1 MVMDN
6 NTFFMTLKKRFPD
19 VLDIKDDIATFKMYI
34 DGQWIGNNSKP
45 VKDPDNNSALCQVS
59 VADLEQVD
67 RALESAREKKEVMKN
82 LSGDEKIAILERAA
96 DLLKASRELFVNAL
110 VKNVGKPLK
119 EAEGEID
126 ATIERLRRVKSDSQR
141 IQGDFIPGEWAKPN
155 RGRIAII
162 VREPVG
168 VVLAIAPFNMPL
180 FISYTKIIPALL
192 AGNTVILRP
201 PSLVPIA
208 PIMMG
213 KILEEAG
220 LPGGALNIIPTST
233 DVASYLAT
241 RDEVDMI
248 TFTGSTEVGLKLTK
262 ISGIKRIHLE
272 LGGKAAALVLQD
284 CGDVKSAAQNIV
296 TGSTKFSGQRCDAIS
311 RVLVHES
318 LEEGLTR
325 EILSIVKK
333 LRPGDL
339 SAKETDI
346 GPLIDS
352 KAVAR
357 VDSLVKDA
365 VEKGAKLLLGGKSR
379 GNYYEPTVLA
389 NVPLSARIMWEE
401 TFGPV
406 IPIHS
411 FKKEDEAVEIINSSE
426 YGLDNAIF
434 TDDIRTAW
442 RLGKKLESG
451 EISINCFP
459 SHGIGFFPFGGVK
472 KSGLGREGISY
483 SIDEFTNLKT
493 MVYNVG

>member
-1 MVMDN
+1 MDN
-6 NTFFMTLKKRFPD
+6 TTFFTTLKKRFPD
-19 VLDIKDDIATFKMYI
+19 VVSIKDEMATFKMYV
-34 DGQWIGNNSKP
+34 GGSWIENTSKP
-45 VKDPDNNSALCQVS
+45 VTDPEHNSVLCQVS
-59 VADLEQVD
+59 VADLELVD
-67 RALESAREKKEVMKN
+67 RALESARDKREVMKN
-82 LSGDEKIAILERAA
+82 LNGDEKIEILERAA
-96 DLLKASRELFVNAL
+96 DLLKESRELFVNAL
-110 VKNVGKPLK
+110 VKNVGKPIK
-119 EAEGEID
+119 EAEGEVD

-180 FISYTKIIPALL
+180 FISYTKVIPALL

-201 PSLVPIA
+201 PSLVPLT

-220 LPGGALNIIPTST
+220 LPGGALNIIPSST

-272 LGGKAAALVLQD
+272 LGGKAAALVMQD
-284 CGDVKSAAQNIV
+284 CSDIKGAAKNIV
-296 TGSTKFSGQRCDAIS
+296 IGSTKFSGQRCDAIS
-311 RVLVHES
+311 RVIVHNS

-325 EILSIVKK
+325 EIVALVRK
-333 LRPGDL
+333 LKTGDL
-339 SAKETDI
+339 FMKETDI

-365 VEKGAKLLLGGKSR
+365 VEKGAKLLVGGKLR
-379 GNYYEPTVLA
+379 GNYYEPTVLS

-411 FKKEDEAVEIINSSE
+411 FSKEDEAVDISNSSE

-434 TDDIRTAW
+434 TDDIQTAW

-493 MVYNVG
+493 MVYNTG

>member
-1 MVMDN
+1 MDSGE
-6 NTFFMTLKKRFPD
+6 FFSALKDRFPD
-19 VLDIKDDIATFKMYI
+19 IVEMKDGTATFKMYVA
-34 DGQWIGNNSKP
+34 GNWIGNSSKP
-45 VKDPDNNSALCQVS
+45 VKDPDNNSVLCNVS
-59 VADLEQVD
+59 IADLELVD
-67 RALESAREKKEVMKN
+67 KALDSAREKKETMKS
-82 LSGDEKIAILERAA
+82 LSGDEKIAILEKAA
-96 DLLKASRELFVNAL
+96 DLLKASRELFVTAL
-110 VKNVGKPLK
+110 VKNVGKPIK
-119 EAEGEID
+119 EAEGEVD
-126 ATIERLRRVKSDSQR
+126 ATIERIRRVKSDSQR

-155 RGRIAII
+155 RGRIAI
-162 VREPVG
+162 VLREPVG

-180 FISYTKIIPALL
+180 FISYTKVIPALL

-220 LPGGALNIIPTST
+220 LPAGALNIIPTAT

-272 LGGKAAALVLQD
+272 LGGKAAALVMKD
-284 CGDVKSAAQNIV
+284 CGDIKSAAQNIV
-296 TGSTKFSGQRCDAIS
+296 AGSTKFSGQRCDAIS
-311 RVLVHES
+311 RVLVHS
-318 LEEGLTR
+318 THEERLTR
-325 EILSIVKK
+325 EIVTLVRK
-333 LRPGDL
+333 LKTGDPF
-339 SAKETDI
+339 SRETDI

-352 KAVAR
+352 RAVDR
-357 VDSLVKDA
+357 VDGLVKDA
-365 VEKGAKLLLGGKSR
+365 VEKGARILVGGKSS
-379 GNYYEPTVLA
+379 GNYFKPTVLS
-389 NVPLSARIMWEE
+389 NVPLSAKIMWEE
-401 TFGPV
+401 TFGPI

-411 FKKEDEAVEIINSSE
+411 FSDEEEAVDIINSSE

-493 MVYNVG
+493 VVYNIE